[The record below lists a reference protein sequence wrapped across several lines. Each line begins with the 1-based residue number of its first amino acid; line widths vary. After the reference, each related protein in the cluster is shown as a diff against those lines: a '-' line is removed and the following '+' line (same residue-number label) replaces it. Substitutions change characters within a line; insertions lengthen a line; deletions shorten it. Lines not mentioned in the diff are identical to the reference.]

1 MSILL
6 KGGTVVSAYNRRQL
20 DIRIDGEQIVEM
32 GANLPVENSQIED
45 VTGCY
50 VLPGFIDAHT
60 HLELNNGKG
69 SLSTADNFTTGSQAA
84 VAKGTTTVIDMATP
98 NKGGSLKDCLATW
111 NQLAEGKSS
120 CDYTYHMSMI
130 EWKPTIAAEIQ
141 EMIAA
146 GITSFKMYMAYDN
159 LRTTDAEIFEAMKEI
174 KKVNGMLG
182 VHCENG
188 DLVDELIQ
196 SYVSQGKL
204 TPHYHPLSRPAAV
217 EAEAV

>member
-69 SLSTADNFTTGSQAA
+69 SLSTADNFTTGAKRRWPKVRLRLLIWLHLIKAA
-84 VAKGTTTVIDMATP
+84 
-98 NKGGSLKDCLATW
+98 
-111 NQLAEGKSS
+111 
-120 CDYTYHMSMI
+120 H
-130 EWKPTIAAEIQ
+130 
-141 EMIAA
+141 
-146 GITSFKMYMAYDN
+146 
-159 LRTTDAEIFEAMKEI
+159 
-174 KKVNGMLG
+174 
-182 VHCENG
+182 
-188 DLVDELIQ
+188 
-196 SYVSQGKL
+196 
-204 TPHYHPLSRPAAV
+204 
-217 EAEAV
+217 